1 MENSATDYIIE
12 YVLVSKGVEIY
23 RTRDRDEALKVMRD
37 MNTQY
42 YKYAQMCIKNRIPY
56 TNNEVHMC
64 EEEIRGKGL
73 RYVKPADIMK
83 A

>member
-1 MENSATDYIIE
+1 MMENNEYIIE
-12 YVLVSKGVEIY
+12 YVLVSRGEEIL
-23 RTRDRDEALKVMRD
+23 RTRDRDEARQVMLE
-37 MNTQY
+37 MNKQY
-42 YKYAQMCIKNRIPY
+42 YKYAEMCMKNNMPY
-56 TNNEVHMC
+56 TDNEVHMC